1 MALIFAMSPVVG
13 VRAFVVF
20 LMLVTM
26 TTNLGRGGMS
36 YVCGGYRGVGS
47 ELLELKGTAEVKGDL

>member
-1 MALIFAMSPVVG
+1 MSPVVG